1 MGRSFMYDV
10 PMILSSP
17 LKSSMDISDQQIQ
30 WLYSA
35 FYLPAIFFNLAY
47 GGWMKKFGAGF
58 TYVALMLM
66 ITGHV
71 LFMVGVFTGH
81 YWLLLVGRIFIGGG
95 GEGSLVSQTYVIKL
109 YTHDGNVI
117 TLISA
122 CKAMARVALL
132 ICYYGLPQLYLA
144 TGGFALPLSLG
155 LVILGI
161 STMSFAFYLP
171 AAKKEAELTNH
182 GKVTGR
188 KPFKMADLKLLPC
201 KYYYLLAVRFGCL
214 GAWFGFSAIFMQY
227 LESGCNMDYKVA
239 SLVLICMPF
248 LSLTIVIMNMVLT
261 RYIKSKNYLNYS
273 LLVISGIVSTFL
285 WTSGFVVEKGWG
297 MAIFG

>member
-1 MGRSFMYDV
+1 MNMGRSFMYDV

-17 LKSSMDISDQQIQ
+17 LKSTMDISDQQIQ

-58 TYVALMLM
+58 TYVALLLM
-66 ITGHV
+66 IVGHV

-81 YWLLLVGRIFIGGG
+81 YWLLLVGRVFIGGG

-144 TGGFALPLSLG
+144 TGGFTLPLSLG

-161 STMSFAFYLP
+161 STLSFAFYLP
-171 AAKKEAELTNH
+171 AAKKEA
-182 GKVTGR
+182 
-188 KPFKMADLKLLPC
+188 
-201 KYYYLLAVRFGCL
+201 
-214 GAWFGFSAIFMQY
+214 
-227 LESGCNMDYKVA
+227 
-239 SLVLICMPF
+239 
-248 LSLTIVIMNMVLT
+248 
-261 RYIKSKNYLNYS
+261 
-273 LLVISGIVSTFL
+273 
-285 WTSGFVVEKGWG
+285 
-297 MAIFG
+297 